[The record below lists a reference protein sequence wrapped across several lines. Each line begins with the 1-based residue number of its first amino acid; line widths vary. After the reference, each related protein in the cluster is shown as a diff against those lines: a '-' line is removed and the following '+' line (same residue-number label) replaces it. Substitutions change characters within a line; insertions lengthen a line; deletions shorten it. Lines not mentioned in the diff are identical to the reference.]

1 MRLSPKKRMFF
12 LLDGVVVDI
21 ADEPDLVSVDEVLLL
36 PQLNNISTRQQT
48 SNSLK
53 SKVLSLK
60 SDFRLLISGF

>member
-53 SKVLSLK
+53 SKVLSLT